1 MSDPE
6 VMRLQMELLNQILN
20 HIEQLYWLL
29 IVQLTLSFVI
39 GYVVIPRRCK
49 GEMENWRIGE
59 SAK

>member
-6 VMRLQMELLNQILN
+6 LVRLQMELLNQILK
-20 HIEQLYWLL
+20 HLEQLYWLL

-39 GYVVIPRRCK
+39 GYVVIPRRSK
-49 GEMENWRIGE
+49 GETENWRIGE

>member
-1 MSDPE
+1 MNDPAIVE
-6 VMRLQMELLNQILN
+6 MQMELLNQILR
-20 HIEQLYWLL
+20 HIEQLYWLM

-39 GYVVIPRRCK
+39 GYVVIPRRSK